1 MSSLFKS
8 ELTLSESGF
17 LFDHA
22 TGLTYTLNPTGQF
35 IFRQMQKGVEGPEIL
50 TRLQEEFEVDETT
63 ARKDLDDFVRQLKEF
78 ELID

>member
-22 TGLTYTLNPTGQF
+22 TGLTYTLNPTGRF
-35 IFRQMQKGVEGPEIL
+35 IFRQMQKGVEGPVIL
-50 TRLQEEFEVDETT
+50 TLLREEFEVDETT